1 MSSLSRKAFTA
12 DGERTPKLLVFAA
25 AKAKFFSLLKMLCD
39 WLEINLK
46 SSVEC
51 NTTASCVAASATQ
64 LAVQAHLYVLSRYN
78 VNPYMI

>member
-25 AKAKFFSLLKMLCD
+25 AKAKFFSLLKMFCD

-46 SSVEC
+46 SSVARKLLRPHNWQC
-51 NTTASCVAASATQ
+51 K
-64 LAVQAHLYVLSRYN
+64 
-78 VNPYMI
+78 PIYMSSQHTV